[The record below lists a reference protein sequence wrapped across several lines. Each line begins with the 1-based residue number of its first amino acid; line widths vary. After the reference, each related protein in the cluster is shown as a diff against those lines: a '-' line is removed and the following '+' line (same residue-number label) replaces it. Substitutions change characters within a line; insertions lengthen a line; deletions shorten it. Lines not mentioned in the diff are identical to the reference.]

1 MFEVTKIQDSLEKL
15 VGIRQ
20 PANPDLTVNVD
31 SDNQLSESGLFLDDI
46 PPFNLEAIYN
56 SQDYVGINSLDQS
69 LDFNTYLRN
78 IKRSSIANVV
88 TQVFDKPSYIDRGLL
103 FVNESPR
110 LNLETFPIDIRYY
123 GYEIEVSNTKNIG
136 FKITRANFQFD
147 FDNSTQ
153 FVNVYLFNSNVNT
166 PIAVKPVNLTSN
178 NHWDNLNFTVDS
190 TTNDYKGKYYLLVQ
204 IPTPERLQPYKRDF
218 EEGNFMNNVKE
229 LEIERVVFKDT
240 LDISN
245 FNSYYDIDTSQNV
258 GINLDITVFNDYT
271 DLIIQNKFLFSK
283 VVQLQTVVTLMM
295 KVATSMRSNRDERQS
310 KELTAMIMTYVNGI
324 NANGDFNMKGLNK
337 SIPFEIESLRKEI
350 ASIRDG
356 YFGDGVMVDTL
367 S

>member
-31 SDNQLSESGLFLDDI
+31 SDNKISESGLFLDDI
-46 PPFNLEAIYN
+46 PPFNFEAIYN

-88 TQVFDKPSYIDRGLL
+88 TQVFDKPSFIDRSLL
-103 FVNESPR
+103 FINESPR
-110 LNLETFPIDIRYY
+110 LNSETFPSEIKYY

-147 FDNSTQ
+147 FDPSTLN
-153 FVNVYLFNSNVNT
+153 VNVYLFNSNVNAPLFSKQVT
-166 PIAVKPVNLTSN
+166 LTSN
-178 NHWDNLNFTVDS
+178 NVWDNLDFTVDS
-190 TTNDYKGKYYLLVQ
+190 TLNDYKGSYFLLVQ
-204 IPTPERLQPYKRDF
+204 IPTGERLQPWKRDF
-218 EEGNFMNNVKE
+218 EDGNFENNVKE
-229 LEIERVVFKDT
+229 LEIERVLFNDT
-240 LDISN
+240 LDVLR
-245 FNSYYDIDTSQNV
+245 FNSYPEIETSQNV

-310 KELTAMIMTYVNGI
+310 KELTAMIMTYVNGV